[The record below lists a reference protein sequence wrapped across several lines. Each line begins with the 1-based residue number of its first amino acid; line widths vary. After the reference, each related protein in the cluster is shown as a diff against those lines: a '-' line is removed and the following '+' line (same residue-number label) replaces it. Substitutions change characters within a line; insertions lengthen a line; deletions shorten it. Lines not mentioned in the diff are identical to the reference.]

1 MINEQRKPGETTLC
15 RHQDRL
21 IAKNIAEAK
30 ALGKFLSLTEAM
42 RAATGTTTI
51 ASVDATAEQQ
61 ARWARE
67 FIRMLLWTEGTRCR
81 KCGHVA
87 SGPLTEHSSED
98 VIRWAE
104 TEIAEALP

>member
-1 MINEQRKPGETTLC
+1 MADTTCPICGEACKVLLPETAGNHAFACVVHHDFEVT
-15 RHQDRL
+15 
-21 IAKNIAEAK
+21 
-30 ALGKFLSLTEAM
+30 

-61 ARWARE
+61 AQWARE

-87 SGPLTEHSSED
+87 TGPLTECTPED
-98 VIRWAE
+98 VKRWREREVEVA
-104 TEIAEALP
+104 